1 MRKRVIRRT
10 GLVLVA
16 AAWLLNASAGGTG
29 GIAAAETSAA
39 AGTVPTV
46 SVSAEGSVKVEPDV
60 AYVQFAVETRG
71 KSAKDAQQSNAEIFA
86 GVEKTLKE
94 TFRVADRDIQT
105 VGLNVYPEYNYTEK
119 NGRELKGYVAA
130 HAVRVT
136 WRELPDVGRLL
147 DALAASGV
155 NRVDGVTF
163 ATEKLEQYELEAL
176 KKAMAAAR
184 AKADVLAASAGRQV
198 KGVLQITQ
206 GSPVTAPVVYRDA
219 VALKAESAG
228 GSPATSIQTG
238 QIEIRTTVSVQFEMQ

>member
-105 VGLNVYPEYNYTEK
+105 VGFNVYPEYNYTEK

-206 GSPVTAPVVYRDA
+206 GSPVAAPVVYRDGL
-219 VALKAESAG
+219 ALKTEAAG
-228 GSPATSIQTG
+228 DATSIQAG
-238 QIEIRTTVSVQFEMQ
+238 QIEIRATVSVQFEMQ